1 MAVGSHCFAAL
12 SLNGELW
19 QESYDFRING
29 ASDIIYANGKYVVVG
44 NKGFTNT
51 STNGSV
57 WEQKLYAG
65 NINWK
70 GVAYA
75 DGKYVAVGSSG
86 YITSSNDGVSWTT
99 PKLITDE
106 SGNPITATL
115 NSICIMP

>member
-1 MAVGSHCFAAL
+1 M
-12 SLNGELW
+12 
-19 QESYDFRING
+19 D
-29 ASDIIYANGKYVVVG
+29 G

-57 WEQKLYAG
+57 WEQKVYAG

>member
-1 MAVGSHCFAAL
+1 MNWTTPKQFGSNTWNAVIYANGKFVAVGSHCFAAL

-29 ASDIIYANGKYVVVG
+29 ASDIIYAN
-44 NKGFTNT
+44 
-51 STNGSV
+51 
-57 WEQKLYAG
+57 
-65 NINWK
+65 